1 LDQNSLVNNVYL
13 AVFQIDAGR
22 KGWATKGKEAE
33 GRVAFEYG
41 INLAMSSFKNAQTS
55 ADPQTLILAEYT
67 FICQELEFC
76 SETDNDSLSSLIQ
89 AKQNFDDAFMALQ
102 VVENSAFYKEAE
114 KTFPHHKNY
123 RVRSAN
129 GFPKDAFHFAC
140 GAHKARLKNTLRSP
154 GIDLIEKDL
163 LKQRFANLA
172 TAQSAYMEK
181 QKKALQ
187 GICQYG

>member
-1 LDQNSLVNNVYL
+1 MDLIGLANKITY

-33 GRVAFEYG
+33 GRVAYEDG
-41 INLAMSSFKNAQTS
+41 ISIASSAFHETQAS
-55 ADPQTLILAEYT
+55 VDPQALILGEYT
-67 FICQELEFC
+67 FVCQELELC
-76 SETDNDSLSSLIQ
+76 SETDNDSLSSLTQ

-114 KTFPHHKNY
+114 KTYPHHKNY

-140 GAHKARLKNTLRSP
+140 GAHKARLKNTLRAP
-154 GIDLIEKDL
+154 GIDPIEKAL
-163 LKQRFANLA
+163 LKQRFTNLA
-172 TAQSAYMEK
+172 TAQSGYMEK
-181 QKKALQ
+181 QKKVLAE
-187 GICQYG
+187 